1 MTDQQLIA
9 NMRKGLH
16 KRIVYRMF
24 HDFHICTTDNL
35 IEDFKR
41 AFLWDHCSVETSRS
55 LDMKGLETA
64 LSRLNILT
72 LEQAVTMMQMKYT
85 KYMSTSDFLMATKNQ
100 IGKITAINTKH
111 LKLTYGALIE
121 YIEKTL
127 DRKVYPFNMTEAEA
141 HHLIQRLEQ
150 WESNILRKK

>member
-35 IEDFKR
+35 VEDFKR

-55 LDMKGLETA
+55 LDQKGLETS
-64 LSRLNILT
+64 LQRLNILT

-85 KYMSTSDFLMATKNQ
+85 KYASTSDFLMATKNQ
-100 IGKITAINTKH
+100 TGKIIAINAKH
-111 LKLTYGALIE
+111 LKLSYPDLLT

-127 DRKVYPFNMTEAEA
+127 DRKVYPFNMTMAEA
-141 HHLIQRLEQ
+141 HHLIV
-150 WESNILRKK
+150 SIHAPA

>member
-35 IEDFKR
+35 VEDFKR

-55 LDMKGLETA
+55 LDQKGLETS
-64 LSRLNILT
+64 LQRLNILT

-85 KYMSTSDFLMATKNQ
+85 KYASTSDFLMATKNQ
-100 IGKITAINTKH
+100 TGKIIAINAKH
-111 LKLTYGALIE
+111 LKLSYPDLLT

-127 DRKVYPFNMTEAEA
+127 DRKVYPFNMTMAEA
-141 HHLIQRLEQ
+141 HHLIERLEK

>member
-85 KYMSTSDFLMATKNQ
+85 KYASTSDFLMATKNQ
-100 IGKITAINTKH
+100 TGKIIAINAKH
-111 LKLTYGALIE
+111 LKLSYPDLLT

-127 DRKVYPFNMTEAEA
+127 ERKVYPFNMTMAEA
-141 HHLIQRLEQ
+141 HHLIERLEK

>member
-1 MTDQQLIA
+1 
-9 NMRKGLH
+9 LH

-24 HDFHICTTDNL
+24 HDFHICTREDL

-64 LSRLNILT
+64 LNRLNILT
-72 LEQAVTMMQMKYT
+72 VEQAITMLQMKYT
-85 KYMSTSDFLMATKNQ
+85 KYASTSDFLMATKNQ
-100 IGKITAINTKH
+100 TGKIVAINTNH
-111 LKLTYGALIE
+111 LKLAYGDLIK

-127 DRKVYPFNMTEAEA
+127 ERKVYPFNMTMAEA

-150 WESNILRKK
+150 WESNTLRKK